1 MFDFNNNYQKI
12 QNLMVSYREI
22 KNKAKELFDE
32 REIYGRQREEL
43 FTRFGNRYG
52 NVADSEARIYTE
64 QELTQLRLEL
74 ANSAGLWPL
83 IKSMLGFGK
92 SQREVYREL
101 MGKLTG
107 LLNFMENQI
116 RDCRSEADAIRNIH
130 RHIKVPCVMEDVP
143 VILTGPVML
152 YQKPSRIQEFFWEI
166 S

>member
-12 QNLMVSYREI
+12 QELIRNYRVI
-22 KNKAKELFDE
+22 KRRATELFDE
-32 REIYGRQREEL
+32 REIYNHQKAEL
-43 FTRFGNRYG
+43 FARFGNRYG
-52 NVADSEARIYTE
+52 ARIYTE

-107 LLNFMENQI
+107 LLNFMEDQI
-116 RDCRSEADAIRNIH
+116 RDCRSEADAIWYKLQQISAGNIALFITVH
-130 RHIKVPCVMEDVP
+130 NQHAGHVLWRM
-143 VILTGPVML
+143 
-152 YQKPSRIQEFFWEI
+152 YQ
-166 S
+166 